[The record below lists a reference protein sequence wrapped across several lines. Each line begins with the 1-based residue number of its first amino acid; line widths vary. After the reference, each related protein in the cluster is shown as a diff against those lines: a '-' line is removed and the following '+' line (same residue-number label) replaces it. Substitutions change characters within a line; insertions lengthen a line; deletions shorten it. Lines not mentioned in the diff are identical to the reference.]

1 MSVSKIYQRLKEQ
14 SFHFTTDTRNIQPG
28 DVFFALKGANFNGND
43 FAQQAISQGASM
55 VVLDEAD
62 KMAGETCILVD
73 DVLTTL
79 QDVAREHRNALNIP
93 VIGIGGS
100 NGKTT
105 TKELV
110 SAVLSR
116 KYKVHVTPGNFN
128 NHIGVP
134 ITLLRC
140 PSDAELMVVELG
152 ANHPGEIQELCE
164 IALPDYGLI
173 TNIGKEHL
181 EGFGDIEGVARAESE
196 LYQFLNTHN
205 GCIFINMNDSWLH
218 NMSKRFNSF
227 LGYGHPANA
236 KYFVS
241 GDLLQSIP
249 AILCEIEGDGY
260 SSVLMGEYNFDNILA
275 AVAVGKQFNV
285 PVSDMQEAIKSYIP
299 KNNRSQIVET
309 GQNWIL
315 LDAYNANPS
324 SMEAALKGFAQL
336 NRNPKIAILGD
347 MFELGD
353 HSEAEH
359 QHMVTLANGLNLDII
374 LFVGEAFANAGNGKE
389 GFFKTFE
396 EVEKYLKT
404 SPIHNAF
411 ILIKG
416 SRGMALE
423 RLLNVL

>member
-62 KMAGETCILVD
+62 KMVGEPCILVD

-164 IALPDYGLI
+164 IALPDFGLI

-196 LYQFLNTHN
+196 LYQFLNTH
-205 GCIFINMNDSWLH
+205 GGTIFINMNDPWLR

-227 LGYGHPANA
+227 HSYGHPVNA
-236 KYFVS
+236 QYFVS
-241 GDLLQSIP
+241 GELLQSIP
-249 AILCEIEGDGY
+249 SISCKIEGNGY

-285 PVSDMQEAIKSYIP
+285 PVTDMQEAIKSYIP

-353 HSEAEH
+353 HSESEH
-359 QHMVTLANGLNLDII
+359 QHMVALATGLNLDSI
-374 LFVGEAFANAGNGKE
+374 LFIGESFAKVGKGKE
-389 GFFKTFE
+389 SFFETFE
-396 EVEKYLKT
+396 EVEKHLKT
-404 SPIHNAF
+404 SPIHDAF
-411 ILIKG
+411 VLIKG

-423 RLLNVL
+423 RLLNAL